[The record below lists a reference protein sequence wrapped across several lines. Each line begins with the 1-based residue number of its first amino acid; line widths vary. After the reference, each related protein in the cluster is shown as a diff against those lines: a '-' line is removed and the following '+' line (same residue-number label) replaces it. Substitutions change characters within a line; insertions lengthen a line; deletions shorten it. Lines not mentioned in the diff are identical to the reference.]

1 MNSIF
6 PIGRKYYSGLD
17 NDIDQLLGTFFGTR
31 GLRGS
36 DSTSFNSI
44 PSANVAKNDEGYTI
58 ELAVPGM
65 SREDFNISV
74 ENNTITVS
82 SAVDNVQSDVEDMY
96 TSKEFAFSS
105 FTRSWTLPKG
115 ANSSAIGARYNA
127 GILAVHIPVSSE
139 DSRKVTISID

>member
-6 PIGRKYYSGLD
+6 PINRYSGFGLD
-17 NDIDQLLGTFFGTR
+17 NEFDQLLGSFFGPR
-31 GLRGS
+31 KRS
-36 DSTSFNSI
+36 ESTSFTNI
-44 PSANVAKNDEGYTI
+44 PRANVAKNDEGYTI

-65 SREDFNISV
+65 SRDDFNISV

-82 SAVDNVQSDVEDMY
+82 SAVENSQSEVEDMY
-96 TSKEFAFSS
+96 TSKEFTYSS

-127 GILAVHIPVSSE
+127 GILAVHIPVDSE
-139 DSRKVTISID
+139 DSRRLTIDVE